1 MDTIRNYLD
10 SMFTGLGNNADIK
23 RAKEEL
29 LSMMEDKYNELI
41 SQGHS
46 ENAAIGQVIAE
57 FGNLEELADVLG
69 IQEQMDGKEELMVID
84 SQLAEEVLSLYEKK
98 YPKFAY
104 GTLTIFVGTII
115 FLTIV
120 GLADTRAFTM
130 LSEEAMVGIGLMIL
144 LFFVAIAVYI
154 FIMTFGDFQP
164 YEYLEKEPF
173 QLTQT
178 TQRLVENKV
187 KEKARGR
194 QSQVALSILVFIF
207 SAIPLVLTGLIESV
221 IPIYV
226 ACIVHLIFVVLLKQV
241 KLLVLYIPLTVGLSA
256 ILYTFGYSPIFAP
269 VMTIIMVSLGVFSL
283 LEGNG
288 LSQGSNILLQKEEYS
303 LKKKTNKLSET
314 FSGIYWI
321 LVTGI
326 YLSWSF
332 ITNNWHYTWI
342 IWLIAGLLF
351 SAINMYLDY
360 RAEKNN

>member
-10 SMFTGLGNNADIK
+10 SMFTGLGNSADIK

-29 LSMMEDKYNELI
+29 LSMMEDKYSELI

-69 IQEQMDGKEELMVID
+69 IQEQVDGKEELMVID
-84 SQLAEEVLSLYEKK
+84 SHVAEEVLDVYETK

-120 GLADTRAFTM
+120 GLADARAFTL
-130 LSEEAMVGIGLMIL
+130 LSDEAMVGIGLMVL
-144 LFFVAIAVYI
+144 LCFVAAAVYI
-154 FIMTFGDFQP
+154 FIMTFGDFKP
-164 YEYLEKEPF
+164 YEYLESEPF

-187 KEKARGR
+187 KEKAKAR
-194 QSQVALSILVFIF
+194 QSQIALSILVFIF
-207 SAIPLVLTGLIESV
+207 SAIPVVMTGLIESV

-226 ACIVHLIFVVLLKQV
+226 ACFVHLIFVVLLKQI
-241 KLLVLYIPLTVGLSA
+241 KLLAVYIPLTVGLSA
-256 ILYTFGYSPIFAP
+256 VVYTFGYSPIYAP

-283 LEGNG
+283 IEGNG

-303 LKKKTNKLSET
+303 PKKKNNKLFET

-321 LVTGI
+321 IVTGI
-326 YLSWSF
+326 YLLWSF
-332 ITNNWHYTWI
+332 MTDSWHYTWLV
-342 IWLIAGLLF
+342 WLAAGLLF
-351 SAINMYLDY
+351 SAINLYLDY
-360 RAEKNN
+360 RSEKNN